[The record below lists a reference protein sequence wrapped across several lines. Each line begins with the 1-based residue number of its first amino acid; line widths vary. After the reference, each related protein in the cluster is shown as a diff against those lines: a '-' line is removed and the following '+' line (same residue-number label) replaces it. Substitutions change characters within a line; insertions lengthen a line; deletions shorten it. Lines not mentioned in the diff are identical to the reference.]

1 MKNCAIMLLCFAI
14 YSFGVALSSH
24 IYYLFF
30 LPVLILFAL
39 NFDKFKE
46 IFTRLFYLNFFIIIL
61 VLGVVFEGNFTLGI
75 LIFLRSNLIILF
87 GILLFINSQTSDIS
101 QGFYNLKFGKKIS
114 ALIYFCLNFINSLKL
129 EFARQKKVLQ
139 VRGFVPQTTI
149 FTYKIYANLIALLF
163 LFALKKAEDLRKTM
177 IVRGF
182 DGIFYHTQKEKIA
195 KAEVTFLAIVA
206 FCVIFKFG
214 VLI

>member
-24 IYYLFF
+24 IYFLFF
-30 LPVLILFAL
+30 LPVLVLLGL
-39 NFDKFKE
+39 NFAKFKE

-61 VLGVVFEGNFTLGI
+61 VLGVVFEGNFALGI

-114 ALIYFCLNFINSLKL
+114 ALIYFCLNFINSLKS
-129 EFARQKKVLQ
+129 EFARLKKLLQ
-139 VRGFVPQTTI
+139 IRGLVPQTTI
-149 FTYKIYANLIALLF
+149 FTYKIYANLVALLF

-177 IVRGF
+177 LVRGF
-182 DGIFYHTQKEKIA
+182 DGVFYHSEKSKFWGKEAIFL
-195 KAEVTFLAIVA
+195 TFVI
-206 FCVIFKFG
+206 FCVIFKIG
-214 VLI
+214 VVI